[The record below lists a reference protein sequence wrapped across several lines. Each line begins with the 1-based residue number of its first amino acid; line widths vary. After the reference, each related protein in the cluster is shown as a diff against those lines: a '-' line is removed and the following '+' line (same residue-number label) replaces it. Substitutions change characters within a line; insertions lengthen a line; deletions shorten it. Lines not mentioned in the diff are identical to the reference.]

1 MVLVIKIG
9 NRALSG
15 TLSNEALS
23 DLEQVYATN
32 PTIIVHGGGDTV
44 TEIAERLGLTQRFV
58 TSPEGFKS
66 RYTDGET
73 IQVYTMVMAGRV
85 NKEIVRTLARQKLP
99 AFGLSGLDG
108 GLIRAKRKTRLVA
121 KTDDNR
127 KRVIEGG
134 YTGRITSVETS
145 VLEMLLQSNYIPV
158 IAPVAIGEDFE
169 ILNIDGDR
177 AASAVAAATKAD
189 VLLFLTD
196 VNGITISGA
205 QIPRMNAE
213 QAKTILP
220 ELGPGM
226 ITKTYAALEALA
238 KGVSKVVIAPANV
251 RQPFS
256 SALGGMTGTEIG
268 H

>member
-1 MVLVIKIG
+1 MVIKIG
-9 NRALSG
+9 NRALTG
-15 TLSNEALS
+15 TLSSEAIA
-23 DLEQVYATN
+23 DLEQVHSTN

-44 TEIAERLGLTQRFV
+44 TEIAERLGIPQRFV
-58 TSPEGFKS
+58 VSPEGFKS

-85 NKEIVRTLARQKLP
+85 NKEIVRALAKQKLP

-108 GLIRAKRKTRLVA
+108 GLIRAQRKTRLVA

-134 YTGRITSVETS
+134 YTGRITSVEAP

-169 ILNIDGDR
+169 MLNIDGDR
-177 AASAVAAATKAD
+177 AASEVAVATKAD

-196 VNGITISGA
+196 VNGITLSGA
-205 QIPRMNAE
+205 QVSRMTAE
-213 QAKTILP
+213 KAKVILP
-220 ELGPGM
+220 QLGPGM
-226 ITKTYAALEALA
+226 ITKAYAALEALA
-238 KGVSKVVIAPANV
+238 NGVSKVVIAPANV

-256 SALGGMTGTEIG
+256 SALLGRTGTVIEP
-268 H
+268 